1 MIDSAASAPDDR
13 ELAEGF
19 VAGHP
24 PALAEAYRRWAPLV
38 HTFAVRRT
46 GDATEAEDVTQQ
58 VFVKAWQSRHRFD
71 VERGALGAW
80 LVGIARHVTA
90 DALDRRGREARLH
103 DRAAAQLAARDPAP
117 EEADL
122 VADSIVVTGGLAELN
137 DVQARALR
145 LAFYDDLT
153 HRQIAER
160 LDLPLGTVK
169 SHLRRGLQHLR
180 QSLEVSDEA
189 PR

>member
-1 MIDSAASAPDDR
+1 VTNSVTSERDDR
-13 ELAEGF
+13 DLAEGF
-19 VAGHP
+19 VAGET
-24 PALAEAYRRWAPLV
+24 PALSEAYRRWAPLV
-38 HTFAVRRT
+38 HTFALRRT
-46 GDATEAEDVTQQ
+46 GDTAEAEDITQQ

-71 VERGALGAW
+71 LERGRLGAW

-90 DALDRRGREARLH
+90 DALDRRRREARLQE
-103 DRAAAQLAARDPAP
+103 RAAAQASARDTPP
-117 EEADL
+117 EESDM
-122 VADSIVVTGGLAELN
+122 VADSIVVSGGLAELSEP
-137 DVQARALR
+137 QARTLQ

-153 HRQIAER
+153 HSQIADR

>member
-1 MIDSAASAPDDR
+1 VIDSVASAPDDR

-19 VAGHP
+19 VAGHA

-46 GDATEAEDVTQQ
+46 GDVTEAEDVTQQ

-71 VERGALGAW
+71 LERGRLGAW

-90 DALDRRGREARLH
+90 DALERRGREARLRE
-103 DRAAAQLAARDPAP
+103 RAATQVAAQGTQP
-117 EEADL
+117 EEADR
-122 VADSIVVTGGLAELN
+122 VADSIVVSSGLAELN
-137 DVQARALR
+137 DVQARALQ

-169 SHLRRGLQHLR
+169 SHLRRGLLHLR
-180 QSLEVSDEA
+180 RSLEVSDEA